1 MLRNRKKQHLFG
13 TKKTFGFEFIDLTST
28 IVNIND
34 KI

>member
-1 MLRNRKKQHLFG
+1 MLQNRKKTALIWNEKDFC
-13 TKKTFGFEFIDLTST
+13 FEFIDLTST

>member
-1 MLRNRKKQHLFG
+1 MLRNRKKTALIWNE
-13 TKKTFGFEFIDLTST
+13 KDFGFEFTDLTST